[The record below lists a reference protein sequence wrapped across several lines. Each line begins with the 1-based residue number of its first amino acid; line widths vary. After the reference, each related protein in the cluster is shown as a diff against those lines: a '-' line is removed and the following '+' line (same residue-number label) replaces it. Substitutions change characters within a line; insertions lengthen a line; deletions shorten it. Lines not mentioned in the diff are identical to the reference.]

1 MLRPSVK
8 PNPKHD
14 INYPKHNPQQM
25 TLCET
30 TDHRRS
36 LQTLLHF
43 RTAINTLPDTEF
55 HATFCDLFT
64 VLKADRKRLRA
75 KIRALK
81 ADDECPSEALKM
93 RRDSLTAGLFEYM
106 RMWQPFREEEVGAI
120 RQHGFTRKILSR
132 ANTRMFRQ
140 GDYEAAE
147 ALELCPLTYDNWWAE
162 FMDIGLYCDVL
173 VELVAEAFP
182 EVA

>member
-1 MLRPSVK
+1 
-8 PNPKHD
+8 
-14 INYPKHNPQQM
+14 M

-30 TDHRRS
+30 TDHRRR

-64 VLKADRKRLRA
+64 VLKAERKRLRA

-81 ADDECPSEALKM
+81 ADDDCPTESQLRALKL
-93 RRDSLTAGLFEYM
+93 RRDSLTTGLFEYM

-120 RQHGFTRKILSR
+120 RQNGFTRKILSR

-147 ALELCPLTYDNWWAE
+147 ALELLPLTYDNWWAE